1 DLAIYSYPNLVET
14 IISNITENALYYS
27 SLHGNQKAI
36 VEIKAERTDD
46 MISVQIQ
53 DNGVGISDE
62 IKEKVFDMFFKGTE
76 FSKGNGLGLY
86 IVQKALDAL
95 EGKARVESV
104 PGRYTIFVLMFPIR
118 PTIKLQDE
126 KQLAAHT

>member
-1 DLAIYSYPNLVET
+1 M
-14 IISNITENALYYS
+14 
-27 SLHGNQKAI
+27 

-46 MISVQIQ
+46 MVSVQIQ